1 MFNQA
6 CENIDHLKVDRN
18 ERERSTRTTLKRK
31 FSQEPIQ
38 NSTVG
43 CFNVVQTGGVVI
55 SNSNN
60 LKFARK
66 IKSNHIY
73 SNNTADRL
81 PLSDNGCLQT
91 VKLRSPRARH
101 KSISLEAEPL
111 NASDALNY
119 SKVDVA
125 LHAFPLDTEDT
136 ISDSDKSVN
145 SPCCKSYFTD
155 KAVEE
160 SDSNRHSQFAE
171 DDKPSD
177 DDLAAQC
184 SESFVDTRPPPL
196 ISEMKASQNI
206 NNHCD
211 TSALAI
217 NHSIRG
223 QMKIPDGDE
232 NIHTKSGID
241 GVVPVSNHIA
251 NDSLGFI
258 AELNGRNDL
267 ATGNTLESAPRQM
280 PDHQQ
285 CPPSAAQIAEE
296 ENTTDTSTDNLS
308 VVENILANVYQ
319 SSNLTGAIIRQSN
332 CLVNQDTIKPD
343 IKDAKYVKKCLNIRS
358 RSKAG
363 TRNHGPKN
371 PSPKKLLYV
380 HLITPEKQVKNFIW
394 NCSVNKNRRC

>member
-31 FSQEPIQ
+31 FSQEPVQ

-43 CFNVVQTGGVVI
+43 YFNVVQTGDV
-55 SNSNN
+55 
-60 LKFARK
+60 ARK
-66 IKSNHIY
+66 IKSDHIY

-81 PLSDNGCLQT
+81 PLSDNGRLQT
-91 VKLRSPRARH
+91 VKLRSPRAYH
-101 KSISLEAEPL
+101 KSITLEAEPL

-136 ISDSDKSVN
+136 ISDSGESVN
-145 SPCCKSYFTD
+145 SPCCKLYFTD

-160 SDSNRHSQFAE
+160 CDRNCQSQFAE
-171 DDKPSD
+171 DDEPSD
-177 DDLAAQC
+177 DVLAAQC
-184 SESFVDTRPPPL
+184 SESFADTRPPL

-211 TSALAI
+211 TSALTT

-223 QMKIPDGDE
+223 QMKRPDGDE

-258 AELNGRNDL
+258 AELNDRNDL
-267 ATGNTLESAPRQM
+267 ATRNTLESAPCRM
-280 PDHQQ
+280 PDQQQ
-285 CPPSAAQIAEE
+285 CPLSSAQIAEV
-296 ENTTDTSTDNLS
+296 ENTTNTSTDYNLS

-343 IKDAKYVKKCLNIRS
+343 IKDAKYVKKCLSIRS

-371 PSPKKLLYV
+371 PPFKKLLYV

-394 NCSVNKNRRC
+394 NCSINKNRRC